1 MADNLTKDKRS
12 WNMSRIH
19 STGTSLELKV
29 RKYLFNKGFRYR
41 INVKSLPGK
50 PDVVMKKYNT
60 VIFINGC
67 FWHKHE
73 NCYRSNIPKTN
84 SNYWIEK
91 LSKNVE
97 RDKKNIEQLKSD
109 GWNVIVLWECKIEK
123 DFDNTMKQVIE
134 NILNCNHADHEQQS
148 NL

>member
-19 STGTSLELKV
+19 SKGTSLELKV
-29 RKYLFNKGFRYR
+29 RKYLFSKGFRYR

-50 PDVVMKKYNT
+50 PDIVMKKYNT

-67 FWHKHE
+67 FWHKHD

-84 SNYWIEK
+84 SSYWIEK
-91 LSKNVE
+91 LSQNAE
-97 RDKKNIEQLKSD
+97 RDRKNIEKLKSD
-109 GWNVIVLWECKIEK
+109 GWNVIVLWECEIERN
-123 DFDNTMKQVIE
+123 FDSLMLMVTSDLQNQ
-134 NILNCNHADHEQQS
+134 C
-148 NL
+148 